1 MQYAISI
8 SYKYTV
14 SELCI
19 LLYPFGLHHLPSPAP
34 PEPQHWTRERLDT
47 LRQHRSGRSASPRS
61 GTRTKGRGDSTS
73 GIAPPQRSSPE
84 AKRQKSQSQH
94 DGSSGDKT
102 AQQTPSPTRAAKIE
116 PEPESQKR
124 GTVDHERRR
133 RQREGKERKKRG
145 NEEKTTVKRRFSPR
159 LTERPADQP
168 PEPAQHRQTRTA
180 AETPP
185 FSVLLLW
192 SMRNQRRS
200 TPVLTIRKAGT
211 VHIFTTSPTPKIW
224 LCTLFSTPLSFS
236 PNHHLTNTP
245 FINDIFPYKYKYP
258 LLQSSLRKNAL
269 INAYSSSSWQHAK
282 IHFHI
287 FMLRNTP

>member
-1 MQYAISI
+1 MPLAYHTNTPFQNCAFCY
-8 SYKYTV
+8 
-14 SELCI
+14 I
-19 LLYPFGLHHLPSPAP
+19 LLACIIYQAQPHQSRSTGHGNAWTRSDSTGADKAPAP
-34 PEPQHWTRERLDT
+34 EATHGRKDT
-47 LRQHRSGRSASPRS
+47 ETAP
-61 GTRTKGRGDSTS
+61 
-73 GIAPPQRSSPE
+73 AAEPPQRSSPE

-102 AQQTPSPTRAAKIE
+102 AQQTLSPTRAAEIE

-133 RQREGKERKKRG
+133 RQREGKERK
-145 NEEKTTVKRRFSPR
+145 EERERRENDSKTPLFSPS
-159 LTERPADQP
+159 
-168 PEPAQHRQTRTA
+168 HR
-180 AETPP
+180 TP
-185 FSVLLLW
+185 S
-192 SMRNQRRS
+192 RS
-200 TPVLTIRKAGT
+200 TTRASPAPTDTDSSRNAAFFGSAFVEYAESTEINASLTIRKAGT

-258 LLQSSLRKNAL
+258 LLQTPLRKNAL

>member
-1 MQYAISI
+1 MHSAISFW
-8 SYKYTV
+8 SA
-14 SELCI
+14 SS
-19 LLYPFGLHHLPSPAP
+19 PSPAP
-34 PEPQHWTRERLDT
+34 PEPQHWTLERLDT

-61 GTRTKGRGDSTS
+61 DTRTKGHGDSTS
-73 GIAPPQRSSPE
+73 GRAAPEIKPRSETPEEPEPARRQQR
-84 AKRQKSQSQH
+84 KQDR
-94 DGSSGDKT
+94 
-102 AQQTPSPTRAAKIE
+102 QQTPSPTRAAEIE

-133 RQREGKERKKRG
+133 RQREGKERKEERG

-168 PEPAQHRQTRTA
+168 PEPAQPQQTRTA

-236 PNHHLTNTP
+236 PNHYLTNTP
-245 FINDIFPYKYKYP
+245 FINDIFPYKYRYP
-258 LLQSSLRKNAL
+258 LLQTSLRKNAL
-269 INAYSSSSWQHAK
+269 INADSSSS
-282 IHFHI
+282 
-287 FMLRNTP
+287 

>member
-1 MQYAISI
+1 MPLAYHTNTPFQNCAFCY
-8 SYKYTV
+8 
-14 SELCI
+14 I
-19 LLYPFGLHHLPSPAP
+19 LLACIIYQAQPHQSRSTGHGNAWTRSDSTGADEAPAP
-34 PEPQHWTRERLDT
+34 EATHGRKDT
-47 LRQHRSGRSASPRS
+47 ETAP
-61 GTRTKGRGDSTS
+61 
-73 GIAPPQRSSPE
+73 AAEPPQRSSPE

-102 AQQTPSPTRAAKIE
+102 AQQTLSPTRAAEIE

-133 RQREGKERKKRG
+133 RQREGKERK
-145 NEEKTTVKRRFSPR
+145 EERERRENDSKTPVFSPSHR
-159 LTERPADQP
+159 TPSRSTTRASPAPTDTDSS
-168 PEPAQHRQTRTA
+168 RNA
-180 AETPP
+180 A

-258 LLQSSLRKNAL
+258 LLQTSLRKNAL

>member
-1 MQYAISI
+1 MPLAYHTNTPFQNCAFCY
-8 SYKYTV
+8 
-14 SELCI
+14 I
-19 LLYPFGLHHLPSPAP
+19 LLACIVSQPSP
-34 PEPQHWTRERLDT
+34 TRAAALDT
-47 LRQHRSGRSASPRS
+47 
-61 GTRTKGRGDSTS
+61 GTPGHAQTAPERTKRQPQKRHTDRKDTET
-73 GIAPPQRSSPE
+73 APAAEPPQRSSPE

-102 AQQTPSPTRAAKIE
+102 AQQTLSPTRAAEIE

-124 GTVDHERRR
+124 GTVDHE
-133 RQREGKERKKRG
+133 KRG

-185 FSVLLLW
+185 FSVPLLW

-258 LLQSSLRKNAL
+258 LLQTSLRKNAL

>member
-1 MQYAISI
+1 MHS
-8 SYKYTV
+8 V
-14 SELCI
+14 
-19 LLYPFGLHHLPSPAP
+19 YPFGLHRLPAQPHQSRSTGHGNAWTRSDSTGADEAPAP
-34 PEPQHWTRERLDT
+34 EATHGRKDT
-47 LRQHRSGRSASPRS
+47 ETAP
-61 GTRTKGRGDSTS
+61 
-73 GIAPPQRSSPE
+73 AAEPPQRSSPE

-102 AQQTPSPTRAAKIE
+102 AQQTLSPTRAAEIE

-133 RQREGKERKKRG
+133 RQREGKERKEERG
-145 NEEKTTVKRRFSPR
+145 NEEKTTVKRCFSPR

-168 PEPAQHRQTRTA
+168 PEPAKHRQTRTA

-258 LLQSSLRKNAL
+258 LLQTSLRKNAL
-269 INAYSSSSWQHAK
+269 INAYSSSSWQNAK